1 MILKDRTAIVTG
13 GGQGIGR
20 AICGI
25 FAEEGAAVV
34 VVDINESA
42 AEETARQLNRAGYAG
57 RSGRS
62 ARAVR
67 ADISVA
73 TEISALADG
82 VVEEFGRVDILV
94 NNAGLA
100 LFRSVE
106 ACTEEE
112 WDRVMAVNL
121 KGPFLLS
128 KALLPTMIAQQSGAV
143 INMASVAGKTGGV
156 VSGAPYSVSKAGIE
170 CLTKSLAREL
180 APHGVRVNAIA
191 PGIIDT
197 ALTAHH
203 DPAFVDA
210 IPLGGSKGE
219 PRDVAEAALFLASDR
234 SRHITGEILDVNG
247 GLLMD

>member
-1 MILKDRTAIVTG
+1 MMLKGQTAIVTG

-25 FAEEGAAVV
+25 FAEEGASVV
-34 VVDINESA
+34 VVDIDGA
-42 AEETARQLNRAGYAG
+42 RAEETVRQLRQE
-57 RSGRS
+57 GRS
-62 ARAVR
+62 AKAVR
-67 ADISVA
+67 TDVSSGD
-73 TEISALADG
+73 EIKELVDG
-82 VVEEFGRVDILV
+82 VLEDTGRVDILV

-100 LFRSVE
+100 VFRSVE
-106 ACTEEE
+106 QCTEEE

-121 KGPFLLS
+121 KGPFLLA
-128 KALLPTMIAQQSGAV
+128 KALLPTMKAQKAGTV
-143 INMASVAGKTGGV
+143 INLASVAGKTGGV

-180 APHGVRVNAIA
+180 APYGVRVNAIA

-203 DPAFVDA
+203 DQSFVDA
-210 IPLGGSKGE
+210 IPLGGKGE
-219 PRDVAEAALFLASDR
+219 PRDVAEAALFLASAR

>member
-25 FAEEGAAVV
+25 FAEEGAAIVA
-34 VVDINESA
+34 VDINESC
-42 AEETARQLNRAGYAG
+42 AEETARQLNRAGHA
-57 RSGRS
+57 
-62 ARAVR
+62 ARAVQ

-73 TEISALADG
+73 AEISALADG

-128 KALLPTMIAQQSGAV
+128 KALLPTMIAQRSGAV
-143 INMASVAGKTGGV
+143 INLASVAGKTGGV

>member
-42 AEETARQLNRAGYAG
+42 AEETARQLNREGHA
-57 RSGRS
+57 

-67 ADISVA
+67 ADISVGA
-73 TEISALADG
+73 EISALVDG
-82 VVEEFGRVDILV
+82 VVEEYGRVDILV

-143 INMASVAGKTGGV
+143 INLASVAGKTGGV

>member
-1 MILKDRTAIVTG
+1 MMLKGQTAIVTG

-25 FAEEGAAVV
+25 FAEEGASIV
-34 VVDINESA
+34 VVDIDGSR
-42 AEETARQLNRAGYAG
+42 AEETARQLRQEG
-57 RSGRS
+57 RT
-62 ARAVR
+62 AKAVR
-67 ADISVA
+67 TDVSSDG
-73 TEISALADG
+73 EIKELVDG
-82 VVEEFGRVDILV
+82 VLEDSGRVDILV

-106 ACTEEE
+106 QCTEEE

-121 KGPFLLS
+121 KGPFLLA
-128 KALLPTMIAQQSGAV
+128 KALLPTMKAQRAGTV
-143 INMASVAGKTGGV
+143 INLASVAGKTGGV

-180 APHGVRVNAIA
+180 APYGVRVNAIA

-203 DPAFVDA
+203 DQSFVDA
-210 IPLGGSKGE
+210 IPLGGKGE

>member
-42 AEETARQLNRAGYAG
+42 AEETALQLNRVGYA
-57 RSGRS
+57 GRS

-67 ADISVA
+67 ADISVGA
-73 TEISALADG
+73 EITALADG
-82 VVEEFGRVDILV
+82 VVEEYGRVDILV

-143 INMASVAGKTGGV
+143 INLASVAGKTGGV

>member
-25 FAEEGAAVV
+25 FAEEGASVV
-34 VVDINESA
+34 VADIDESNA
-42 AEETARQLNRAGYAG
+42 RETARRLIRGGHRA
-57 RSGRS
+57 S
-62 ARAVR
+62 AVR
-67 ADISVA
+67 ADVSSVA
-73 TEISALADG
+73 EINALVDG
-82 VVEEFGRVDILV
+82 TLRDRGRVDILV

-100 LFRSVE
+100 VFRSVE
-106 ACTEEE
+106 ACTEAE

-121 KGPFLLS
+121 KGPFLLA
-128 KALLPTMIAQQSGAV
+128 KAVMPAMKAQKGGAMI
-143 INMASVAGKTGGV
+143 NLASVAGKTGGV

-197 ALTAHH
+197 ALTANH
-203 DPAFVDA
+203 DQSFVDA
-210 IPLGGSKGE
+210 IPLGGKGE

-234 SRHITGEILDVNG
+234 SKHITGEILDVNG

>member
-1 MILKDRTAIVTG
+1 MILKGQTAIVTG

-20 AICGI
+20 AICRI
-25 FAEEGAAVV
+25 FAEEGASVV
-34 VVDINESA
+34 VVDINESRA
-42 AEETARQLNRAGYAG
+42 GETAGMLNREG
-57 RSGRS
+57 RA

-67 ADISVA
+67 TDVSSGG
-73 TEISALADG
+73 EIKELVDG
-82 VVEEFGRVDILV
+82 VLEDSGRVDILV

-100 LFRSVE
+100 VFRSVE
-106 ACTEEE
+106 QCTEEE

-121 KGPFLLS
+121 KGPFLLA
-128 KALLPTMIAQQSGAV
+128 KALLPTMKSQQAGAV
-143 INMASVAGKTGGV
+143 VNLASVAGKTGGV

-203 DPAFVDA
+203 DQSFVDA
-210 IPLGGSKGE
+210 IPLGGKGE

-234 SRHITGEILDVNG
+234 SRHVTGEILDVNG

>member
-1 MILKDRTAIVTG
+1 MTLEGRTAIVTG

-25 FAEEGAAVV
+25 FTEEGASVV
-34 VVDINESA
+34 VVDIDESRA
-42 AEETARQLNRAGYAG
+42 GETARQLNREG
-57 RSGRS
+57 RT
-62 ARAVR
+62 ATAVR
-67 ADISVA
+67 ADVSSGA
-73 TEISALADG
+73 EIEALVDGVLADS
-82 VVEEFGRVDILV
+82 GRVDILV

-100 LFRSVE
+100 VFRSVE
-106 ACTEEE
+106 QCTEEE

-121 KGPFLLS
+121 KGPFLLA
-128 KALLPTMIAQQSGAV
+128 KALLPAMKAQRSGAV
-143 INMASVAGKTGGV
+143 INLASVAGKTGGV
-156 VSGAPYSVSKAGIE
+156 VSGAPYSVSKAGLE

-180 APHGVRVNAIA
+180 APYGVRVNAIA

-203 DPAFVDA
+203 DQSFVDA
-210 IPLGGSKGE
+210 IPLGGKGE

>member
-1 MILKDRTAIVTG
+1 MTLEGRTAIVTG

-25 FAEEGAAVV
+25 FAEEGASVV
-34 VVDINESA
+34 VVDIDESRA
-42 AEETARQLNRAGYAG
+42 GETASQLNREG
-57 RSGRS
+57 RT
-62 ARAVR
+62 ATAVR
-67 ADISVA
+67 ADVSSGA
-73 TEISALADG
+73 EIKALVDGVLADS
-82 VVEEFGRVDILV
+82 GRVDILV

-100 LFRSVE
+100 VFRSVE
-106 ACTEEE
+106 QCTEEE

-121 KGPFLLS
+121 KGPFLLA
-128 KALLPTMIAQQSGAV
+128 KALLPAMKAQRSGAV
-143 INMASVAGKTGGV
+143 INLASVAGKTGGV
-156 VSGAPYSVSKAGIE
+156 VSGAPYSVSKAGLE

-180 APHGVRVNAIA
+180 APYGVRVNAIA

-203 DPAFVDA
+203 DQSFVDA
-210 IPLGGSKGE
+210 IPLGGKGE

>member
-1 MILKDRTAIVTG
+1 MILKDQTAVVTG

-25 FAEEGAAVV
+25 FAEEGASVV
-34 VVDINESA
+34 VVDIDEA
-42 AEETARQLNRAGYAG
+42 GAGETAGQLNREG
-57 RSGRS
+57 R
-62 ARAVR
+62 AAKAVR
-67 ADISVA
+67 ADVSSGA
-73 TEISALADG
+73 EIKALVDG
-82 VVEEFGRVDILV
+82 VLEDSGRVDILV

-100 LFRSVE
+100 VFRSVE
-106 ACTEEE
+106 ECTEEE

-121 KGPFLLS
+121 KGPFLLA
-128 KALLPTMIAQQSGAV
+128 KALLPTMKAQQAGAV
-143 INMASVAGKTGGV
+143 INLASVAGKTGGV

-203 DPAFVDA
+203 DQSFVDA
-210 IPLGGSKGE
+210 IPLGGKGE

>member
-25 FAEEGAAVV
+25 FAEEGASVV
-34 VVDINESA
+34 VVDINASG
-42 AEETARQLNRAGYAG
+42 AEETARQLNREG
-57 RSGRS
+57 RAGRS

-73 TEISALADG
+73 SEISALADG
-82 VVEEFGRVDILV
+82 VVEEYGRVDILV

-106 ACTEEE
+106 ECTEEE

-143 INMASVAGKTGGV
+143 INLASVAGKTGGV

-180 APHGVRVNAIA
+180 APHGFGSTPSR
-191 PGIIDT
+191 PG
-197 ALTAHH
+197 
-203 DPAFVDA
+203 
-210 IPLGGSKGE
+210 S
-219 PRDVAEAALFLASDR
+219 
-234 SRHITGEILDVNG
+234 
-247 GLLMD
+247 

>member
-25 FAEEGAAVV
+25 FAEEGAYVIVA
-34 VVDINESA
+34 DIDENRA
-42 AEETARQLNRAGYAG
+42 GETARQLNRKGLA
-57 RSGRS
+57 

-67 ADISVA
+67 TDISSGTDIRELV
-73 TEISALADG
+73 DG
-82 VVEEFGRVDILV
+82 VLEDSGRVDILV
-94 NNAGLA
+94 NNAGLG

-106 ACTEEE
+106 QCTEAE
-112 WDRVMAVNL
+112 WDRVMDINL

-128 KALLPTMIAQQSGAV
+128 KALLPTLQAQRSGAL
-143 INMASVAGKTGGV
+143 INLASVAGKTGGV

-180 APHGVRVNAIA
+180 APFGVRVNAIA
-191 PGIIDT
+191 PGIIET
-197 ALTAHH
+197 PLTAHH
-203 DPAFVDA
+203 DPSFVEA

-234 SRHITGEILDVNG
+234 SKHITGEILDVNG

>member
-1 MILKDRTAIVTG
+1 MILQGRTAIVTG

-25 FAEEGAAVV
+25 FAEEGASVV
-34 VVDINESA
+34 AVDIDEGRA
-42 AEETARQLNRAGYAG
+42 GETVRQLNREGHAAK
-57 RSGRS
+57 
-62 ARAVR
+62 AVR
-67 ADISVA
+67 ADVSSGA
-73 TEISALADG
+73 EIEALVDGVLADS
-82 VVEEFGRVDILV
+82 GRVDILV

-100 LFRSVE
+100 VFRSVE
-106 ACTEEE
+106 LCTEEE

-121 KGPFLLS
+121 KGPFLLA
-128 KALLPTMIAQQSGAV
+128 KALLPTMKAQQSGAV
-143 INMASVAGKTGGV
+143 INLASVAGKTGGV

-180 APHGVRVNAIA
+180 APCGVRVNAIA

-197 ALTAHH
+197 ALTANH
-203 DPAFVDA
+203 DQSFVDA
-210 IPLGGSKGE
+210 IPLGGKGE

>member
-1 MILKDRTAIVTG
+1 MILKDQTAIVTG

-25 FAEEGAAVV
+25 FAEEGASVV
-34 VVDINESA
+34 VVDIDEA
-42 AEETARQLNRAGYAG
+42 GAGETAGQLNREG
-57 RSGRS
+57 R
-62 ARAVR
+62 AAKAVR
-67 ADISVA
+67 ADVSSGA
-73 TEISALADG
+73 EIEALVDG
-82 VVEEFGRVDILV
+82 VLEDSGRVDILV

-100 LFRSVE
+100 VFRSVE
-106 ACTEEE
+106 ECTEEE

-121 KGPFLLS
+121 KGPFLLA
-128 KALLPTMIAQQSGAV
+128 KALLPTMKAQQSGAV
-143 INMASVAGKTGGV
+143 INLASVAGKTGGV

-203 DPAFVDA
+203 DQSFVDA
-210 IPLGGSKGE
+210 IPLGGKGE

>member
-1 MILKDRTAIVTG
+1 MILQGRTAIVTG

-25 FAEEGAAVV
+25 FAEEGASVV
-34 VVDINESA
+34 VVDIDESR
-42 AEETARQLNRAGYAG
+42 AEETVRHLNREGHAAK
-57 RSGRS
+57 
-62 ARAVR
+62 AVR
-67 ADISVA
+67 ADVSSGA
-73 TEISALADG
+73 EIEALVDG
-82 VVEEFGRVDILV
+82 VLVDSGHVDILV

-100 LFRSVE
+100 VFRSVE
-106 ACTEEE
+106 QCTEEE

-121 KGPFLLS
+121 KGPFLLA
-128 KALLPTMIAQQSGAV
+128 KALLPTMKAQQSGAV
-143 INMASVAGKTGGV
+143 INLASVAGKTGGV

-180 APHGVRVNAIA
+180 APYGVRVNAIA

-197 ALTAHH
+197 ALTANH
-203 DPAFVDA
+203 DQSFVDA
-210 IPLGGSKGE
+210 IPLGGKGE

>member
-1 MILKDRTAIVTG
+1 MILKKRTAIVTG

-42 AEETARQLNRAGYAG
+42 AEETARQLNRKGYAG
-57 RSGRS
+57 RS
-62 ARAVR
+62 AQAVR

-73 TEISALADG
+73 AEISALVDG
-82 VVEEFGRVDILV
+82 VVEEYGRVDILV

-106 ACTEEE
+106 DCSEEE

-128 KALLPTMIAQQSGAV
+128 KALLPTMTAQRSGAV
-143 INMASVAGKTGGV
+143 INLASVAGKTGGV

>member
-1 MILKDRTAIVTG
+1 MILKDQTAIVTG

-25 FAEEGAAVV
+25 FAEEGASVV
-34 VVDINESA
+34 VVDIDEA
-42 AEETARQLNRAGYAG
+42 GAGETARLLNREG
-57 RSGRS
+57 R
-62 ARAVR
+62 AAKAVR
-67 ADISVA
+67 TDVSSGA
-73 TEISALADG
+73 EIEALVDG
-82 VVEEFGRVDILV
+82 VLEDSGRVDILV

-100 LFRSVE
+100 VFRSVE
-106 ACTEEE
+106 ECTEEE

-121 KGPFLLS
+121 KGPFLLA
-128 KALLPTMIAQQSGAV
+128 KALLPTMKAQQTGAV
-143 INMASVAGKTGGV
+143 INLASVAGKTGGV

-180 APHGVRVNAIA
+180 APYGVRVNAIA

-203 DPAFVDA
+203 DQSFVDA
-210 IPLGGSKGE
+210 IPLGGKGE

>member
-34 VVDINESA
+34 VVDINEYG

-57 RSGRS
+57 RS

-73 TEISALADG
+73 AEISALADG
-82 VVEEFGRVDILV
+82 VVEEYGRVDILV

-106 ACTEEE
+106 ECTEEE

-128 KALLPTMIAQQSGAV
+128 KALLPTMIARRSGAV
-143 INMASVAGKTGGV
+143 INLASVAGKTGGV

-197 ALTAHH
+197 DLTAHH

>member
-1 MILKDRTAIVTG
+1 MILKDRIAIVTG

-25 FAEEGAAVV
+25 FAEEGASVV
-34 VVDINESA
+34 VADIDESSA
-42 AEETARQLNRAGYAG
+42 RETARQLNR
-57 RSGRS
+57 SGHKAS
-62 ARAVR
+62 AVR
-67 ADISVA
+67 ADVSVGA
-73 TEISALADG
+73 EIDALVDG
-82 VVEEFGRVDILV
+82 TLRDLGRVDILV

-100 LFRSVE
+100 VFRSVE
-106 ACTEEE
+106 ECTVEE

-121 KGPFLLS
+121 KGPFLLA
-128 KALLPTMIAQQSGAV
+128 KAVLPAMKAQQAGAM
-143 INMASVAGKTGGV
+143 INLASVAGKTGGV

-203 DPAFVDA
+203 DQSFVDA
-210 IPLGGSKGE
+210 IPLGGKGE

-234 SRHITGEILDVNG
+234 SKHITGEILDVNG

>member
-42 AEETARQLNRAGYAG
+42 AGETARQLNREGHA
-57 RSGRS
+57 

-67 ADISVA
+67 ADISVG
-73 TEISALADG
+73 TDISALVAG
-82 VVEEFGRVDILV
+82 VVEEYGRVDILV

-128 KALLPTMIAQQSGAV
+128 KALLPTMIARQSGAV
-143 INMASVAGKTGGV
+143 INLASVAGKTGGV

>member
-25 FAEEGAAVV
+25 FAEEGASVV
-34 VVDINESA
+34 VADIDESNA
-42 AEETARQLNRAGYAG
+42 RETARQLNR
-57 RSGRS
+57 SGHR

-67 ADISVA
+67 ADVSVGA
-73 TEISALADG
+73 EINALVDG
-82 VVEEFGRVDILV
+82 TLRDLGRVDILV

-100 LFRSVE
+100 VFRSVE

-121 KGPFLLS
+121 KGPFLLA
-128 KALLPTMIAQQSGAV
+128 KAVMPAMKAQKAGAV
-143 INMASVAGKTGGV
+143 INLASVAGKTGGV

-197 ALTAHH
+197 ALTANH
-203 DPAFVDA
+203 DQSFVDA
-210 IPLGGSKGE
+210 IPLGGKGE

-234 SRHITGEILDVNG
+234 SKHITGEILDVNG

>member
-42 AEETARQLNRAGYAG
+42 AEETARQLNRDGHD
-57 RSGRS
+57 

-73 TEISALADG
+73 AEISALVDG
-82 VVEEFGRVDILV
+82 VVEEYGRVDILV

-143 INMASVAGKTGGV
+143 INLASVAGKTGGV

>member
-25 FAEEGAAVV
+25 YAEEGAAVV

-42 AEETARQLNRAGYAG
+42 AEETARQLNREGYA
-57 RSGRS
+57 GRS

-73 TEISALADG
+73 TEISALVDG
-82 VVEEFGRVDILV
+82 VVEEYGRVDILV

-143 INMASVAGKTGGV
+143 INLASVAGKTGGV

>member
-25 FAEEGAAVV
+25 YAEEGAAVV

-42 AEETARQLNRAGYAG
+42 AEETARQLNREGYA
-57 RSGRS
+57 GRS

-73 TEISALADG
+73 TEISALVDG
-82 VVEEFGRVDILV
+82 VVEEYGRLDILV

-143 INMASVAGKTGGV
+143 INLASVAGKTGGV

>member
-25 FAEEGAAVV
+25 FAEEGANVV
-34 VVDINESA
+34 VVDIDESRA
-42 AEETARQLNRAGYAG
+42 GDTARQLNKQGHT
-57 RSGRS
+57 

-67 ADISVA
+67 TDVSVGA
-73 TEISALADG
+73 EINALVDG
-82 VVEEFGRVDILV
+82 TVKDYGRVDILV

-106 ACTEEE
+106 HCTEEE

-121 KGPFLLS
+121 KGPFLLA
-128 KALLPTMIAQQSGAV
+128 KALLSTMKAQRSGAV
-143 INMASVAGKTGGV
+143 INLASVAGKTGGV

-197 ALTAHH
+197 ALTARH
-203 DPAFVDA
+203 DQSFVDA
-210 IPLGGSKGE
+210 IPLGGKGE

>member
-1 MILKDRTAIVTG
+1 MTLEGRTAIVTG

-25 FAEEGAAVV
+25 FAEEGASVV
-34 VVDINESA
+34 VVDIDESRA
-42 AEETARQLNRAGYAG
+42 RETASQLNREG
-57 RSGRS
+57 RT
-62 ARAVR
+62 ATAVR
-67 ADISVA
+67 ADVSSGA
-73 TEISALADG
+73 EIEALVDGVLADS
-82 VVEEFGRVDILV
+82 GRVDILV

-100 LFRSVE
+100 VFRSVE
-106 ACTEEE
+106 HCTEEE

-121 KGPFLLS
+121 KGPFLLAKS
-128 KALLPTMIAQQSGAV
+128 LLPAMKAQRSGAV
-143 INMASVAGKTGGV
+143 INLASVAGKTGGV
-156 VSGAPYSVSKAGIE
+156 VSGAPYSVSKAGLE

-180 APHGVRVNAIA
+180 APYGVRVNAIA

-203 DPAFVDA
+203 DQSFVDA
-210 IPLGGSKGE
+210 IPLGGKGE

>member
-20 AICGI
+20 AISGI
-25 FAEEGAAVV
+25 FAEEGATVV
-34 VVDINESA
+34 VVDINESG
-42 AEETARQLNRAGYAG
+42 AEETARQLNREGH
-57 RSGRS
+57 S
-62 ARAVR
+62 AQAVR
-67 ADISVA
+67 ADISVGA
-73 TEISALADG
+73 EISALADG
-82 VVEEFGRVDILV
+82 VVKDYGRVDILV

-106 ACTEEE
+106 ECTEEE

-121 KGPFLLS
+121 KGPFLLA
-128 KALLPTMIAQQSGAV
+128 KALAPTMKAQRSGAV
-143 INMASVAGKTGGV
+143 INLASVAGKTGGV

-180 APHGVRVNAIA
+180 APYGVRVNAIA

>member
-1 MILKDRTAIVTG
+1 MILKDQTAIVTG

-25 FAEEGAAVV
+25 FAEEGASVV
-34 VVDINESA
+34 VVDIDEA
-42 AEETARQLNRAGYAG
+42 GAGETAGQLNREG
-57 RSGRS
+57 R
-62 ARAVR
+62 AAKAVR
-67 ADISVA
+67 ADVSSGA
-73 TEISALADG
+73 EIEALVDG
-82 VVEEFGRVDILV
+82 VLEDSGRVDILV

-100 LFRSVE
+100 VFRSVE
-106 ACTEEE
+106 ECTEEE

-121 KGPFLLS
+121 KGPFLLA
-128 KALLPTMIAQQSGAV
+128 KALLPTMKAQQAGAV
-143 INMASVAGKTGGV
+143 INLASVAGKTGGV

-180 APHGVRVNAIA
+180 APYGVRVNAIA

-203 DPAFVDA
+203 DQSFVDA
-210 IPLGGSKGE
+210 IPLGGKGE
-219 PRDVAEAALFLASDR
+219 PRDVAEAALFLASNR